1 MLSGQ
6 FPFPHPISPRALDAH
21 CAGHQLTKTRNIRA
35 NLSVPRCSPLVEK
48 VDSAADA
55 DVEHDEDG
63 HGGEARRRQGMQ
75 LGGMVFLPV
84 THSFSKLC
92 SFNF

>member
-1 MLSGQ
+1 M
-6 FPFPHPISPRALDAH
+6 
-21 CAGHQLTKTRNIRA
+21 
-35 NLSVPRCSPLVEK
+35 
-48 VDSAADA
+48 DSAADA

-75 LGGMVFLPV
+75 LEGMVFLAV
-84 THSFSKLC
+84 MHSFSKLC